1 MQALLAT
8 ALRAVGGRS
17 ALPCGRHD
25 RRCKCE
31 PTSRASSLVR
41 RGGYAGYRIQLT
53 GTSCTQITVHRHDR
67 GRPAATRF

>member
-17 ALPCGRHD
+17 ALPCGRHA
-25 RRCKCE
+25 
-31 PTSRASSLVR
+31 PTDLGVPRASCVV
-41 RGGYAGYRIQLT
+41 AATPAIQLT